1 MTYPCNLMLVAAMNP
16 CPCGFFGH
24 PTRRCT
30 CSEGAAARYINRISG
45 PLLDRLDI
53 HVEVP
58 PVEYDQL
65 SSAHRGEPS
74 EVIRTRV
81 NKARQIQLERYKD
94 TAILANAS
102 LTAPLLQKFCKM
114 DDGAKQM
121 LKTVFDKLGL
131 SARGYDRILKV
142 ARTIADL
149 EASEIITE
157 DHIAEA
163 IQYRTLDRKYWQG
176 R

>member
-1 MTYPCNLMLVAAMNP
+1 M
-16 CPCGFFGH
+16 
-24 PTRRCT
+24 
-30 CSEGAAARYINRISG
+30 
-45 PLLDRLDI
+45 
-53 HVEVP
+53 EVP

-65 SSAHRGEPS
+65 SSASRGETS
-74 EVIRTRV
+74 EAIRKRV
-81 NKARQIQLERYKD
+81 NQARNLQLERYKD
-94 TAILANAS
+94 TSILANAS
-102 LTAPLLQKFCKM
+102 LTAPLLQKFCVM

-121 LKTVFDKLGL
+121 MKDVFDKLGL

-149 EASEIITE
+149 EGNEIITR

>member
-1 MTYPCNLMLVAAMNP
+1 MLFAAMNP
-16 CPCGFFGH
+16 CPCGYFGH
-24 PTRRCT
+24 PTRQCT
-30 CSEGAAARYINRISG
+30 CSDGAAARYVNRISG

-58 PVEYDQL
+58 PVNYDQL
-65 SSAHRGEPS
+65 SSTKKGETS
-74 EVIRTRV
+74 AQIRKRV
-81 NKARQIQLERYKD
+81 NEARAFQMERYKD
-94 TAILANAS
+94 TGILANAS
-102 LTAPLLQKFCKM
+102 LSAPLLQKFCPM
-114 DDGAKQM
+114 DDNAKEILRQ
-121 LKTVFDKLGL
+121 VFDKLGL

-149 EASEIITE
+149 EKSEIIRSG
-157 DHIAEA
+157 HIAEA